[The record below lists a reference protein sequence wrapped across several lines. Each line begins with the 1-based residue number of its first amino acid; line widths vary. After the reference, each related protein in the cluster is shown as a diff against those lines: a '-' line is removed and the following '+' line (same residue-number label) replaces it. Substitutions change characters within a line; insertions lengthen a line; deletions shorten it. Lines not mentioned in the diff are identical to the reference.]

1 MNHRGLRILSN
12 GSKSG
17 KGLKI
22 ALVLVSAVL
31 IVSVIFNVYLY
42 SQQHGISED
51 GGLEGQ
57 IADLQNQVSALQNDV
72 NSLKAAKLVTRL
84 GASDN
89 RPLLGSKS
97 LFVQGSIWN
106 VGTNPAQNC
115 KLHVVLY
122 QGQTVAKDTYI
133 NLGTINGETYTEI
146 SENVYYEGSSLS
158 DWTIT
163 PEWE

>member
-57 IADLQNQVSALQNDV
+57 IADLQNQV
-72 NSLKAAKLVTRL
+72 NSLTAERDGLKASKVIHSVS
-84 GASDN
+84 ASDTK
-89 RPLLGSKS
+89 PMLSTDYLH
-97 LFVQGSIWN
+97 VVGSIWN
-106 VGTNPAQNC
+106 VGTNTANNC
-115 KLHVVLY
+115 RLHVILY
-122 QGQTVAKDTYI
+122 QGQTVAKDTII
-133 NLGTINGETYTEI
+133 NLGAISGESSVYVDEK
-146 SENVYYEGSSLS
+146 VYYEGSALS
-158 DWTIT
+158 DWTIV
-163 PEWE
+163 PEWD